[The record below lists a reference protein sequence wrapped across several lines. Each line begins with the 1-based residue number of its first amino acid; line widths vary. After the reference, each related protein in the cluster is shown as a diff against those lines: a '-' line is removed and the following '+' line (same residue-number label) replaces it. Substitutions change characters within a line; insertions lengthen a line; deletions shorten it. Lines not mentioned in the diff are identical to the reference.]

1 MIENVLWLFVVSRRA
16 KNKNSRG
23 AAKMKN
29 SVIKRTED
37 YTENTKTYYLLPN
50 STTMEYLMSHL
61 NHSEGAVLKKGER
74 VLIADFSW
82 KGFVAGVYEMTETP
96 EETGYGYIEC
106 RLELIEMSEEI
117 FKDSGSAVEWALKQ
131 K

>member
-1 MIENVLWLFVVSRRA
+1 MYCNIQSAEGQ
-16 KNKNSRG
+16 KTKKRG
-23 AAKMKN
+23 RAKMKD
-29 SVIKRTED
+29 SIIKRTED
-37 YTENTKTYYLLPN
+37 YTENTKTYYRLPN

-74 VLIADFSW
+74 VLIADLSW

>member
-1 MIENVLWLFVVSRRA
+1 
-16 KNKNSRG
+16 
-23 AAKMKN
+23 MKDT
-29 SVIKRTED
+29 ILRRTED
-37 YTENTKTYYLLPN
+37 YTENTKTYYRFPN

-74 VLIADFSW
+74 VLITDVSW

-106 RLELIEMSEEI
+106 RLDLIAMSEEL
-117 FKDSGSAVEWALKQ
+117 FEDSGTAIEWALKQ

>member
-1 MIENVLWLFVVSRRA
+1 
-16 KNKNSRG
+16 
-23 AAKMKN
+23 MKN
-29 SVIKRTED
+29 SVIRRTDD
-37 YTENTKTYYLLPN
+37 YTENTKTYYRLPN

-74 VLIADFSW
+74 VLIADVSW

-106 RLELIEMSEEI
+106 RLDLIAISEEL
-117 FKDSGSAVEWALKQ
+117 FEDSGSAIEWALKQ